1 MASGGVAVVDRVI
14 SGRTFAAGSCAGIAP
29 IVTKP
34 GNLPRRS
41 AADAAGLRSDASARR
56 GCRYDPR
63 MTKSTASESELL
75 RWRDTALS
83 LCDEADK
90 LALAGFRR
98 DIEISTKPD
107 KSLVTEIDRSI
118 ERMVRAQLNREFP
131 GAGIVGEEEGT
142 EAAGASICW
151 YVDPIDATHNFVRG
165 ITVFATLLAVAVD
178 GEIQLGVVSAPAM
191 RERWV
196 AWRGGG
202 AWRGSDRIAVSKVA
216 TVEQAQLVYGSR
228 RDDVASGMVPGFD
241 AAMAAA
247 WRTRGFGDFWG
258 HMLVAEGSAEAM
270 IETGAHPWDWAAP
283 LVIVEEAGGRFT
295 TVTGERAID
304 RGSAVATNGLIHNEL
319 LSRLR
324 RPTE

>member
-1 MASGGVAVVDRVI
+1 
-14 SGRTFAAGSCAGIAP
+14 
-29 IVTKP
+29 
-34 GNLPRRS
+34 
-41 AADAAGLRSDASARR
+41 
-56 GCRYDPR
+56 

-75 RWRDTALS
+75 RWRDTAIS

-98 DIEISTKPD
+98 DIQIDTKPD
-107 KSLVTEIDRSI
+107 NSLVTEIDRSI
-118 ERMVRAQLNREFP
+118 ERLVRSRLNREFP

-142 EAAGASICW
+142 EAAGASVCW

-165 ITVFATLLAVAVD
+165 IAVFATLLAVAVD

-202 AWRGSDRIAVSKVA
+202 AWRGSDRISVSKVA
-216 TVEQAQLVYGSR
+216 TIEQSQLLYGSR
-228 RDDVASGMVPGFD
+228 RHDVASGLVPGFD
-241 AAMAAA
+241 AVMDHAR
-247 WRTRGFGDFWG
+247 RTRGFGDFWG
-258 HMLVAEGSAEAM
+258 YMLVAEGSAEAM

-295 TVTGERAID
+295 TAMGERTIA
-304 RGSAVATNGLIHNEL
+304 GPSAVATNGVIHDEL
-319 LSRLR
+319 LRRLATSEAPVAT
-324 RPTE
+324 PTDGSGNRWHP